1 VPGNGACVIAK
12 DKADPSLAERL
23 RGQAGDDL
31 EPEPS
36 RSIPGNLVVKCPK
49 CRELLYGKEWE
60 KNLKVCT
67 RCGHHFRLNARERID
82 LLVDEGSFEEL
93 AGELLSM
100 NPLNFVSRSQSYEAK
115 LREEREKTGMNEAVV
130 IGVGT
135 IEEQPLSL
143 AVMDFNFIGGSMG
156 SVVGEKVTRAIER
169 ALADRSAL
177 LIVST
182 SGGAR
187 MQEGLFSL
195 LQMAKTSAALEQL
208 GRAQVPF
215 ISLLT
220 DPTTGGISASF
231 AFLGDVILAEPGAL
245 IGFAGPRV
253 IEQFMH
259 QRLPPDTNT
268 AEFVLTHG
276 MLDAVVPRR
285 LLRPT
290 LGRLLRMYAGNTTQ
304 GVRF

>member
-1 VPGNGACVIAK
+1 MS
-12 DKADPSLAERL
+12 DLTSADAQRA
-23 RGQAGDDL
+23 QAPDDL
-31 EPEPS
+31 QPQGS
-36 RSIPGNLVVKCPK
+36 RSIPGNLAVKCPK
-49 CRELLYGKEWE
+49 CRELLYGKDWE
-60 KNLKVCT
+60 KNLKTCP
-67 RCGHHFRLNARERID
+67 RCGYHFRLSARERID
-82 LLVDEGSFEEL
+82 LLLDEGSFQEIDSN
-93 AGELLSM
+93 LLSVD
-100 NPLNFVSRSQSYEAK
+100 PLNFVSRSQSYQAK
-115 LREEREKTGMNEAVV
+115 LREEREKTGLNEAV
-130 IGVGT
+130 IAGTGT
-135 IEEQPLSL
+135 IEGLPLAL
-143 AVMDFNFIGGSMG
+143 AVMDFAFIGGSMG

-177 LIVST
+177 LIIST

-187 MQEGLFSL
+187 MQEGMFSL
-195 LQMAKTSAALEQL
+195 LQMAKTSAALTRLSEA
-208 GRAQVPF
+208 RVPY

-259 QRLPPDTNT
+259 QRLPADTNT
-268 AEFVLTHG
+268 AEFVLAHG

-290 LGRLLRMYAGNTTQ
+290 LARLLRMYARSK
-304 GVRF
+304 VKSVPY

>member
-1 VPGNGACVIAK
+1 MPTEQNSRNDVTLSDG
-12 DKADPSLAERL
+12 L

-31 EPEPS
+31 QPQMS
-36 RSIPGNLVVKCPK
+36 RSIPGDLAVKCPK
-49 CRELLYGKEWE
+49 CRELLYGKDWK
-60 KNLKVCT
+60 KNLKVCS
-67 RCGHHFRLNARERID
+67 RCGHHFRLTAWERIE
-82 LLVDEGSFEEL
+82 LLVDEGSFQEL
-93 AGELLSM
+93 DGDLLSVD
-100 NPLNFVSRSQSYEAK
+100 PLNFVSRSLSYQAK
-115 LREEREKTGMNEAVV
+115 LHEEREKSGLNEGAVS
-130 IGVGT
+130 GVGT
-135 IEEQPLSL
+135 IEGLPLSL

-156 SVVGEKVTRAIER
+156 SVVGEKITRAVER
-169 ALADRSAL
+169 AIADRSAV

-195 LQMAKTSAALEQL
+195 LQMAKTSAALE
-208 GRAQVPF
+208 RAGKARVPY

-220 DPTTGGISASF
+220 DPTTGGVSASF

-259 QRLPPDTNT
+259 QRLPADTNT
-268 AEFVLTHG
+268 AEFVQEHG

-285 LLRPT
+285 LLRST
-290 LGRLLRMYAGNTTQ
+290 LARLLRMYAGRNVQ
-304 GVRF
+304 SVGR

>member
-1 VPGNGACVIAK
+1 MLRQGTDDLSPAVGQSLPGK
-12 DKADPSLAERL
+12 LAE
-23 RGQAGDDL
+23 
-31 EPEPS
+31 
-36 RSIPGNLVVKCPK
+36 KCPK
-49 CRELLYGKEWE
+49 CRELLVGKEWR
-60 KNLKVCT
+60 KNLKVCL
-67 RCGHHFRLNARERID
+67 RCGYHFRLSARERIEF
-82 LLVDEGSFEEL
+82 LVDEGSFQEL
-93 AGELLSM
+93 DANLLSVD
-100 NPLNFVSRSQSYEAK
+100 PLQFVSRSQSYQTK
-115 LREEREKTGMNEAVV
+115 LKEDREKAGVNEAVV
-130 IGVGT
+130 AGTAT
-135 IEEQPLSL
+135 IEGLPLSL
-143 AVMDFNFIGGSMG
+143 AVLEFAFIGGSMG

-177 LIVST
+177 LIVSA

-195 LQMAKTSAALEQL
+195 LQMAKTSSMLARL
-208 GRAQVPF
+208 GEARVPY

-259 QRLPPDTNT
+259 THLPPDTNT
-268 AEFVLTHG
+268 AEFVQAHG
-276 MLDAVVPRR
+276 MLDQVVPRR

-290 LGRLLRMYAGNTTQ
+290 LARILRLYAGSR
-304 GVRF
+304 VP

>member
-1 VPGNGACVIAK
+1 MSAPDAQ
-12 DKADPSLAERL
+12 
-23 RGQAGDDL
+23 RGQAQDDL
-31 EPEPS
+31 QPQMS
-36 RSIPGNLVVKCPK
+36 HSIPGNLAVKCPK
-49 CRELLYGKEWE
+49 CRELLYGKDWE
-60 KNLKVCT
+60 KNLKVCQ
-67 RCGHHFRLNARERID
+67 RCGHHFRLSAEERIA
-82 LLVDEGSFEEL
+82 LLLDEGSFKEVDDN
-93 AGELLSM
+93 LLSVD
-100 NPLNFVSRSQSYEAK
+100 PLNFVSRSMSYQAK
-115 LREEREKTGMNEAVV
+115 LKEEREKTGLNEAV
-130 IGVGT
+130 ISGTGT
-135 IEEQPLSL
+135 IEEMPLAL
-143 AVMDFNFIGGSMG
+143 AVMDFAFIGGSMG

-169 ALADRSAL
+169 ALADKSAL

-195 LQMAKTSAALEQL
+195 LQMAKTSAALAKL
-208 GRAQVPF
+208 GEARVPY

-268 AEFVLTHG
+268 AEFVQAHG

-290 LGRLLRMYAGNTTQ
+290 LARLLRMYAGSRVESVTH
-304 GVRF
+304 